1 MKPKSINALAKL
13 VLFTCMIICTTQQ
26 IGWAA
31 FPIKEQ
37 QLITQKTIEDLP
49 SSKAFYT
56 ESISKDTKD
65 GKLNNPSNKT
75 DKGYLG
81 IAALASSMLGVGFLM
96 IYSFTITLPMILFLM
111 GVTFAVLG
119 LVLGIIGIGKFR
131 KNKFLAGLAI
141 GLVCYPLLIV
151 LGVLVLLLILP

>member
-1 MKPKSINALAKL
+1 
-13 VLFTCMIICTTQQ
+13 
-26 IGWAA
+26 
-31 FPIKEQ
+31 
-37 QLITQKTIEDLP
+37 
-49 SSKAFYT
+49 
-56 ESISKDTKD
+56 
-65 GKLNNPSNKT
+65 
-75 DKGYLG
+75 
-81 IAALASSMLGVGFLM
+81 
-96 IYSFTITLPMILFLM
+96 MILFLM